1 MAVPKAVI
9 FDMDGVIYRGAH
21 GVPGVAREIYRLQK
35 KTRVLF
41 LTNNATKSRAEY
53 IKSLAGHGISAKGN
67 EIMTAA
73 FGCAKYVQ
81 EKYSSGKP
89 AYVVGEQGL
98 KDELEAVGAK
108 LIDGEGAKLVVVGLD
123 RHFTYQKLDMA
134 VRNIEAGAKFILA
147 NADPSYPTEI
157 GKSPGS
163 GAIAAAIAYAAGK
176 EPDIVLG
183 KPSTYLMDALL
194 GAHKIKPEQAA
205 FVGDRLDIDIRM
217 ANKMGMKSIL
227 VLSGIAKREDLKHI
241 SSSERPDVVIETAA
255 DVGKALGI

>member
-1 MAVPKAVI
+1 
-9 FDMDGVIYRGAH
+9 
-21 GVPGVAREIYRLQK
+21 VAREIFRLQK

-53 IKSLAGHGISAKGN
+53 IRGLAGHGITAKGN

-81 EKYSSGKP
+81 EKYGSGKP
-89 AYVVGEQGL
+89 TFVVGEQGMR
-98 KDELEAVGAK
+98 DELEAVGAK

-134 VRNIEAGAKFILA
+134 ARNIDAGAKFILA
-147 NADPSYPTEI
+147 NSDPSYPTEV

-163 GAIAAAIAYAAGK
+163 GAIAAAIAYASGK

-183 KPSTYLMDALL
+183 KPSTYLADILL
-194 GAHKIKPEQAA
+194 GAHKIKPTQAA

-217 ANKMGMKSIL
+217 ANKAGMKSIL
-227 VLSGIAKREDLKHI
+227 VLSGIAKREDLRHI
-241 SSSERPDVVIETAA
+241 SASEKPDAVIESAA
-255 DVGKALGI
+255 DIGKALGI